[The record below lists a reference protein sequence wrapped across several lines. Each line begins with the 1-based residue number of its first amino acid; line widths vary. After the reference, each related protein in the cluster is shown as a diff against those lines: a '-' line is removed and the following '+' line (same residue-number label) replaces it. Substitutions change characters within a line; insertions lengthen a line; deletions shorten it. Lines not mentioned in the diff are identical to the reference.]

1 MGILVVLSLY
11 ILCLSIFGCESYGQ
25 VGGTFDTDVTV
36 EAAVVTSG
44 RGVEAGGQQRSL
56 IGGRARGLG
65 GRAGG

>member
-1 MGILVVLSLY
+1 MGMLVVLCLC
-11 ILCLSIFGCESYGQ
+11 ILCLSIFGCESDGQ
-25 VGGTFDTDVTV
+25 IGGTFDTDVTV
-36 EAAVVTSG
+36 EAAVVAAG